1 MKRRRRAYQT
11 QMFDNEALYSH
22 RQAAIFVGEFFEH
35 LTALVVRGERL
46 SVDDCAGDNPDIETG
61 NGEQVESKAAGY
73 ARWLVRQDQLATF
86 CLRPA
91 TSYVFWRYAYQQTA
105 LIKTCKTKGMLFQHL
120 AASIQFG
127 FRISAS
133 LLPPVVTAN
142 RKYLYEDR
150 SFVEIKN
157 NNLLDLFAHPP
168 KAARKVF
175 KRNNVTN
182 VVHGIRVL
190 PYTFYTMLDG
200 SKPELPP
207 F

>member
-1 MKRRRRAYQT
+1 MKRRRKAYQSE
-11 QMFDNEALYSH
+11 MFDNEALYSH

-35 LTALVVRGERL
+35 LTAIVVKGDRL
-46 SVDDCAGDNPDIETG
+46 SVDDIAGENPDIETDK
-61 NGEQVESKAAGY
+61 GEQVESKAAGY

-91 TSYVFWRYAYQQTA
+91 MSYVFWRYSYQQTP
-105 LIKTCKTKGMLFQHL
+105 LIKTCKTKGMLCQHL
-120 AASIQFG
+120 AASVEFG

-133 LLPPVVTAN
+133 LLPQVVTLD

-150 SFVEIKN
+150 PYVEIKGKS
-157 NNLLDLFAHPP
+157 LLDLFKHPP
-168 KAARKVF
+168 KAARRTSK
-175 KRNNVTN
+175 KENVTN

-190 PYTFYTMLDG
+190 PHTFYTMLDG
-200 SKPELPP
+200 SKPEVIP